1 MTQTS
6 SVVTSPVDREL
17 SVMECQELLV
27 VITRVFDAPRELVF
41 KAWTDPEHLERWFAP
56 RGCAVT
62 FKQIDLRQGGSFHS
76 CIRTPDGH
84 DCWCRGV
91 YREIVEPERIVYTM
105 AVSDEQGN
113 RIDPV
118 DAGMDPDWPRE
129 TIVTVTFAEQEGRTR
144 LTLHQTVLES
154 IAKRTGAYPS
164 WIEMMDRLDEEL
176 AGGGR

>member
-1 MTQTS
+1 
-6 SVVTSPVDREL
+6 
-17 SVMECQELLV
+17 MECQELLV

-113 RIDPV
+113 LIDPV